1 MPSGMYCFS
10 PIIAT
15 LAGSDIVAIVTPALA
30 AVGAGAGALWHR
42 ANKVRDAQSAEL
54 AGMHKDLKEL
64 RDQVG
69 ELKVV
74 VAVAAQVNETLT
86 TLLSRVSQ
94 CSLQGCQF
102 RGPAAMVLPH
112 ARIPGT
118 SGEESDV
125 DKR

>member
-54 AGMHKDLKEL
+54 GCGRAGQ
-64 RDQVG
+64 RDVDDPA
-69 ELKVV
+69 VAC
-74 VAVAAQVNETLT
+74 VAVFAPRLPI
-86 TLLSRVSQ
+86 SRPRRNGSATRAHTRHLGRRV
-94 CSLQGCQF
+94 
-102 RGPAAMVLPH
+102 
-112 ARIPGT
+112 
-118 SGEESDV
+118 
-125 DKR
+125 